1 MTIIRWNQPGRLSDI
16 FDDIFTKSMED
27 IDKKD
32 CDCVPAANI
41 IETDE
46 AFEIQI
52 AAPGYNKSD
61 IHVDLENNVL
71 SVYCD
76 KNQSEGREI
85 NYTRREFG
93 YGTFRRAFTLPK
105 VVDADKISAD
115 YKNGILFVK
124 MPKREE
130 AKSRLS
136 REISVS

>member
-1 MTIIRWNQPGRLSDI
+1 MTIIRWSQPGRLSDI

-41 IETDE
+41 IETE
-46 AFEIQI
+46 NAFEIHI
-52 AAPGYNKSD
+52 AAPGYRKND
-61 IHVDLENNVL
+61 IHVDLENNIL

-76 KNQSEGREI
+76 KNQTEGQDI
-85 NYTRREFG
+85 KFTRREFG

-105 VVDADKISAD
+105 VVDSDKISAD
-115 YKNGILFVK
+115 YKNGILMVN

-130 AKSRLS
+130 EISRLS
-136 REISVS
+136 REIKVS

>member
-1 MTIIRWNQPGRLSDI
+1 MTIIRWSQPHRLSDI
-16 FDDIFTKSMED
+16 FDDIFTKNMED
-27 IDKKD
+27 IDQKD

-41 IETDE
+41 IETGQ
-46 AFEIQI
+46 AFEIQL
-52 AAPGYNKSD
+52 AAPGYEKDD

-76 KNQSEGREI
+76 KNQTEGQDI

-93 YGTFRRAFTLPK
+93 FGSFRRAFTLPK
-105 VVDADKISAD
+105 IVDADKISAD
-115 YKNGILFVK
+115 YKNGILMVK

-136 REISVS
+136 REIKVS